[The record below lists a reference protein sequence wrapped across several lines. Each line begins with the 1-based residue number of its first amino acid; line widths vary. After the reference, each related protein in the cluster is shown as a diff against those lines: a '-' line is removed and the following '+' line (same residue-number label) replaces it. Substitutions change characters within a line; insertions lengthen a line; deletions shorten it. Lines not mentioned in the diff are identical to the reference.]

1 MQYIQGNAKCPGTLT
16 WRETMET
23 KKFVHTLVLI
33 HTLKD
38 QFTQRL
44 SCAGDKIK
52 FEYTGTN
59 HNVIELT
66 KEKYDNCEVHL
77 CVILHN

>member
-1 MQYIQGNAKCPGTLT
+1 
-16 WRETMET
+16 MET
-23 KKFVHTLVLI
+23 KKFVRTPVLI

-44 SCAGDKIK
+44 SCSGDKIK

-77 CVILHN
+77 

>member
-1 MQYIQGNAKCPGTLT
+1 MPWNIDMERNNGNKEICAHPGIDSYI
-16 WRETMET
+16 
-23 KKFVHTLVLI
+23 KKSVNT
-33 HTLKD
+33 
-38 QFTQRL
+38 TQRL

-66 KEKYDNCEVHL
+66 KEKYDDCEV
-77 CVILHN
+77 

>member
-1 MQYIQGNAKCPGTLT
+1 
-16 WRETMET
+16 MET
-23 KKFVHTLVLI
+23 KKFVRTLVLI

-38 QFTQRL
+38 KFTQRL
-44 SCAGDKIK
+44 SYAGDKIK

-77 CVILHN
+77 